1 MKQPC
6 SLKTLSDKGVGG
18 FYLMKREP
26 EREFPEETCQVAS
39 YTILHGPLAGLSV
52 FGGNRRKISHCAH
65 CTEGI
70 YVT

>member
-18 FYLMKREP
+18 CYLIK
-26 EREFPEETCQVAS
+26 REFPEETCQVAS
-39 YTILHGPLAGLSV
+39 YTNLHVPLAGLSV

-65 CTEGI
+65 
-70 YVT
+70 